1 MRSLEEERTGITSR
15 TTSRFTIYFYPLTK
29 MISIVSVR
37 DELSQHDDYIS
48 AVKLSL
54 ILEASVMEV
63 RQRLNELGKCVVCND
78 RDEWRLVGSLVQKLE
93 LSPLSPLEIEERD
106 KLENTLTQA
115 FFTAGQALKLLLLCQ
130 DTNES

>member
-1 MRSLEEERTGITSR
+1 
-15 TTSRFTIYFYPLTK
+15 